1 MTNTVKTSVECKE
14 MINANSYFRIYGFMR
29 SKMHLEKTE
38 LLVYALIYS
47 YFRNATP
54 FNASRTY
61 IAEWVGSCSNAV
73 DTALSNL
80 LKKGYIHKGHSKIRG
95 VRVPEYYINVDAL
108 PECDEHNYMLNLK
121 HRDDRKC
128 RNM

>member
-1 MTNTVKTSVECKE
+1 MTGFFKDKNEHPDV
-14 MINANSYFRIYGFMR
+14 INANAYFRVYGFMR
-29 SKMHLEKTE
+29 SEMQLTKTE

-61 IAEWVGSCSNAV
+61 IAEWVGSCESSV
-73 DTALSNL
+73 DTALKCL
-80 LKKGYIHKGHSKIRG
+80 ILKGYIHKTSSYIRG
-95 VRVPEYYINVDAL
+95 IRVPEYLINIDAL
-108 PECDEHNYMLNLK
+108 PECEEHRYILSLK
-121 HRDDRKC
+121 RADDRKC

>member
-61 IAEWVGSCSNAV
+61 IAEWVGCCENSI
-73 DTALSNL
+73 DTALKNL
-80 LKKGYIHKGHSKIRG
+80 AAKGYIYKIPTFIRG
-95 VRVPEYYINVDAL
+95 VRVPSYQVNIDAL
-108 PECDEHNYMLNLK
+108 PECDEHRYMLDIK
-121 HRDDRKC
+121 RADDRKC

>member
-1 MTNTVKTSVECKE
+1 MTNVLKVPKECPE
-14 MINANSYFRIYGFMR
+14 AINENSYFRIYGFMR
-29 SKMHLEKTE
+29 TKMGLEKTE
-38 LLVYALIYS
+38 LLVYALIYG

-61 IAEWVGSCSNAV
+61 ITEWVGSCLSAV

-80 LKKGYIHKGHSKIRG
+80 LKKGYIHKGNSKIRG